1 MTKTQTKQNSNEV
14 EYTSLG
20 LTQEQEA
27 DRYKIGTTPGTMEAL
42 RITHIRFDEKT
53 RYFDKRMR
61 TGTPIVKINGLN
73 LNSDQIKLLSLSDV
87 IYHNMKDIIEA
98 VGAKEIKDENNIV
111 WFELSSPVR
120 IAGFEQVK
128 VEKGKNPYIRIKT
141 N

>member
-1 MTKTQTKQNSNEV
+1 MTKTTQTKQDSNEV

-27 DRYKIGTTPGTMEAL
+27 DRYKIGTTPDTMEAL
-42 RITHIRFDEKT
+42 RITRIRFDEKT
-53 RYFDKRMR
+53 GYFSGSH

-73 LNSDQIKLLSLSDV
+73 LNGDQIKLLSLSDV
-87 IYHNMKDIIEA
+87 IFHNMKDIIEA
-98 VGAKEIKDENNIV
+98 VGAKETKGENNIV
-111 WFELSSPVR
+111 WFELSKPVR
-120 IAGFEQVK
+120 IAGFELVK

>member
-1 MTKTQTKQNSNEV
+1 MTKTQTKQDSNEV

-20 LTQEQEA
+20 FTQEQET
-27 DRYKIGTTPGTMEAL
+27 DRYKIGTTPDTMEAL

-53 RYFDKRMR
+53 RYFDKGTR

-73 LNSDQIKLLSLSDV
+73 LNGDQIKLLSLSDV
-87 IYHNMKDIIEA
+87 IYHNMTDIIEA

-111 WFELSSPVR
+111 WFELSKPVR
-120 IAGFEQVK
+120 IPGFEQVK